1 MIIPSTSETI
11 KKLEIKKRLENGVR
25 DKYVKTFLWILRS
38 NKSRNIEGMIL
49 YTDTKNTILG

>member
-25 DKYVKTFLWILRS
+25 DKYVKTFL
-38 NKSRNIEGMIL
+38 
-49 YTDTKNTILG
+49 